1 MYGNT
6 EKVENSFEIT
16 NKIFRLFLGMLL
28 LIGCQKVPDRKM
40 DWETPP
46 DYFVQTMFDSMPR
59 DTFERILQNLNL
71 RDNEQLD

>member
-1 MYGNT
+1 
-6 EKVENSFEIT
+6 
-16 NKIFRLFLGMLL
+16 MLL